1 MIDSNKLELELNR
14 GISFQK
20 KGENLKAK
28 NIYLEILHKNP
39 HHPDALNLLGTIFQ
53 ESADHQKAISFIEN
67 AIRSAPDIA
76 DYYSNLA
83 VSQLAIGKIES
94 AYLSCSKAVEIDQT
108 FPIANY
114 NLGNSLFAMGRADE
128 AIKFFKVAIDLEPS
142 NDKFW
147 SNYLFAL
154 NFRSNLDNQEVCD
167 ENCRWGNIKRN
178 KNAETTRFVNS
189 KETNRPLRIAYFLPE
204 LDQHVT
210 PRFLKPIL
218 SNHNKAKFVVYIYGY
233 TNKGK
238 PQQFLTKG
246 PHIWVDIKNM
256 RERDIAQKIRSDR
269 IDIFIHPCTFK
280 TRYRNILRYKPA
292 PIQIAGINLVS
303 TTGLEETSYL
313 LSDEITTPYGSSDK
327 FFTEKLVRLSQ
338 FNVFGPS
345 GNLPKIIL
353 SPVFKNRFITFGC
366 FNNPTKYG
374 KQCISLW
381 SKILLKSPK
390 NKLLLK
396 HRAFENTEVR
406 NFFTKQ
412 FVHNGVNET
421 QLLYS
426 GYTQKTAKY
435 LEHYNLVDICLDPI
449 PFGGGTTSYE
459 AVIMGV
465 PIITLLGNSI
475 MGRLTAS
482 IMKKIGYHDFVTDSA
497 ADYVNIA
504 DKLYDRLTLS
514 EELKINLRKEAKNRL
529 FDAKSYTEELEQ
541 NYQRIWSDYCKTR

>member
-1 MIDSNKLELELNR
+1 MVDSNKLKSELNR
-14 GISFQK
+14 GINFQK
-20 KGENLKAK
+20 KGESLKAK
-28 NIYLEILHKNP
+28 HIYLEILYKNP
-39 HHPDALNLLGTIFQ
+39 HNPDALNLLGTIFQ
-53 ESADHQKAISFIEN
+53 ENSDHQKAISFIEN
-67 AIRSAPDIA
+67 AITSAPDIA

-83 VSQLAIGKIES
+83 VSQLAMGKIEL
-94 AYLSCSKAVEIDQT
+94 AYLSCSKAVEIDPT
-108 FPIANY
+108 FSIANY

-128 AIKFFKVAIDLEPS
+128 AIQFFKVAIDLEPS

-154 NFRSNLDNQEVCD
+154 NFRSNLDNKEVYD

-178 KNAETTRFVNS
+178 RNLEITKFVNS
-189 KETNRPLRIAYFLPE
+189 KEANRPLRIAYFLPE

-210 PRFLKPIL
+210 PRFLKPIVL
-218 SNHNKAKFVVYIYGY
+218 NHNKEKFIVYIYGY
-233 TNKGK
+233 ANQGK

-246 PHIWVDIKNM
+246 PHIWIDVKNM
-256 RERDIAQKIRSDR
+256 KERDIAQKIRNDQ
-269 IDIFIHPCTFK
+269 IDIFVHPCTFK

-313 LSDEITTPYGSSDK
+313 LSDERTTPYGSSDK

-338 FNVFGPS
+338 FNVFGTS
-345 GNLPKIIL
+345 SVLPKIVL
-353 SPVFKNRFITFGC
+353 SPVFKQGFITFGC

-381 SKILLKSPK
+381 SKILLQSPM

-396 HRAFENTEVR
+396 HRAFENTEVK

-412 FVHNGVNET
+412 FIHEGVSEA

-426 GYTQKTAKY
+426 GYTQNTAKY
-435 LEHYNLVDICLDPI
+435 LKYYNLVDVCLDPT

-465 PIITLLGNSI
+465 PIITLLGDSV

-482 IMKKIGYHDFVTDSA
+482 IMKKIGYDDFVTGST
-497 ADYVNIA
+497 ADYVNLA
-504 DKLYDRLTLS
+504 NNLYKRLTLS
-514 EELKINLRKEAKNRL
+514 KDLKTNLRAEAKKRL

-541 NYQRIWSDYCKTR
+541 NYQKIWSDYCKTS

>member
-1 MIDSNKLELELNR
+1 MIDSNKLKSELNR
-14 GISFQK
+14 GINFQK
-20 KGENLKAK
+20 KGESLKAK
-28 NIYLEILHKNP
+28 NIYLEILYKNP
-39 HHPDALNLLGTIFQ
+39 HNPDALNLLGTIFQ
-53 ESADHQKAISFIEN
+53 ESSDHQKAISFIEN
-67 AIRSAPDIA
+67 AITSAPDIA

-83 VSQLAIGKIES
+83 VSQLAMGKIEL
-94 AYLSCSKAVEIDQT
+94 AYLSCSKAVEIDPT
-108 FPIANY
+108 FSIANY

-128 AIKFFKVAIDLEPS
+128 AIQFFKVAIDLEPS

-154 NFRSNLDNQEVCD
+154 NFRSNLDNKEVYD

-178 KNAETTRFVNS
+178 RSLEITKFVNS
-189 KETNRPLRIAYFLPE
+189 KEANRPLRIAYFLPE

-210 PRFLKPIL
+210 PRFLKPIVL
-218 SNHNKAKFVVYIYGY
+218 NHNKEKFIVYIYGY
-233 TNKGK
+233 ANQGK

-246 PHIWVDIKNM
+246 PHIWIDVKNM
-256 RERDIAQKIRSDR
+256 KERDIAQKIRNDQ
-269 IDIFIHPCTFK
+269 IDIFVHPCTFK

-313 LSDEITTPYGSSDK
+313 LSDERTTPYGSSDK

-338 FNVFGPS
+338 FNVFGTS
-345 GNLPKIIL
+345 SVLPKIVL
-353 SPVFKNRFITFGC
+353 SPVFKQGFITFGC

-381 SKILLKSPK
+381 SKILLQSPM

-396 HRAFENTEVR
+396 HRAFENTEVK

-412 FVHNGVNET
+412 FVHEGVSEA

-426 GYTQKTAKY
+426 GYTQNTAKY
-435 LEHYNLVDICLDPI
+435 LKYYNLVDVCLDPT

-465 PIITLLGNSI
+465 PIITLLGDSV

-482 IMKKIGYHDFVTDSA
+482 IMKKIGYDDFVTGST
-497 ADYVNIA
+497 ADYVNLA
-504 DKLYDRLTLS
+504 NNLYKRLTLS
-514 EELKINLRKEAKNRL
+514 KDLKTNLRAEAKKCL

-541 NYQRIWSDYCKTR
+541 NYQKIWSDYCKTS